1 MPSASLIP
9 ANDPSILWTAAGMVP
24 FKPYFTGTLRPE
36 TLRVATCQKCLRTQD
51 IEAVGRSARHHTFFE
66 MLGNFSFGDYFKKE
80 AILWAWEFVTRELVI
95 PVDKLWISIYQ
106 DDEEAFALWR
116 QEVGVP
122 AARIVRLGK
131 ENNFWEIGTGPC
143 GPCSEIYVDLG
154 EDYGCGE
161 KHCQVGCECDRF
173 LEIWNLVFI
182 QYYRD
187 EENNYHP
194 LQVKGIDT
202 GMGLERVAQV
212 KQGVDSSY
220 STDLFRGIFDFEQKL
235 SGVRYGAQPQSDR
248 ALRIIADHCRA
259 ITFALADGAVPS
271 NEGRGYV
278 LRRLLRRALNFGRKL
293 NLTGPFLDQ
302 VAEVVIKQMAGTY
315 PELAAN
321 KKQILRVIK
330 TEEERFSETLAAGTD
345 ILNRIIEDVRRA
357 KKTVITGEDA
367 FRLYDTYGF
376 PLELTIEVAAEENVT
391 VDEEGFKLA
400 MAKQRQK
407 AREARLKTDYL
418 PVKEALYKNVR
429 ERYGE
434 TNFIGYDRLVGQAC
448 VLAIIKDNRQAA
460 EALEGEEAEVILS
473 STPCYAEAGGQ
484 VADIALITAENLVV
498 EVLNVTRPMEGLYV
512 HTGKIKK
519 GKLKENLQVNVEVD
533 AGRRQNVSRNHTA
546 THILQ
551 GALKKI
557 LGNHVQQA
565 GSLVEPGRLRFDFT
579 HYAAITPE
587 QIQQIEETV
596 NQVVWDNLPVEIFQA
611 SWADA
616 QNMGATALFGEKYG
630 EKVRVVKI
638 GGFSLELCGGTHL
651 KSTGEVSIFKIT
663 GESSIGAG
671 LRRIE
676 AVTKN
681 EAWRYFKAQ
690 EELVTQAGRLLKVA
704 PEEVLMRLANL
715 VKEIK
720 DLERENTK
728 LKTKI
733 SGYETQTLLEK
744 VTDFNGVKILTAQ
757 APAQDMDSLRSM
769 VDLLREHLKPGVI
782 LLGSVVDGHVNL
794 VAAVTGDLTKRGLHA
809 GKLVKEVAPIVG
821 GGGGGRSEMAQAG
834 GKDAARLQEAL
845 DKAYGVIKKQLLAK
859 E

>member
-1 MPSASLIP
+1 
-9 ANDPSILWTAAGMVP
+9 MVP
-24 FKPYFTGTLRPE
+24 FKPYFTGTLKPE

-51 IEAVGRSARHHTFFE
+51 IEAVGRSARHLTFFE

-80 AILWAWEFVTRELVI
+80 AIVWAWEFVTKELVI

-106 DDEEAFALWR
+106 DDEEAYALWR
-116 QEVGVP
+116 QEVEVS
-122 AARIVRLGK
+122 ATRIVRLGK

-154 EDYGCGE
+154 EDHGCGE

-182 QYYRD
+182 QYYCD

-212 KQGVDSSY
+212 KQGVDNSY
-220 STDLFRGIFDFEQKL
+220 RTDLFREIFDFTQKL
-235 SGVRYGAQPQSDR
+235 SGVEYGAQAQSDR
-248 ALRIIADHCRA
+248 ALKIIADHCRA

-278 LRRLLRRALNFGRKL
+278 LRRLLRRALTFGRKL
-293 NLTGPFLDQ
+293 NLTEPFLDQ
-302 VAEVVIKQMAGTY
+302 VAEVVIGQMAETY

-330 TEEERFSETLAAGTD
+330 TEQERFSETLASGTD

-357 KKTVITGEDA
+357 KHKVISGEDA

-376 PLELTIEVAAEENVT
+376 PLELTIEMAAEENLT
-391 VDEEGFKLA
+391 VDQEGFKLA
-400 MAKQRQK
+400 LEKQRQR
-407 AREARLKTDYL
+407 AREARSKTDYL
-418 PVKEALYKNVR
+418 PAKEALYKTVR

-434 TNFIGYDRLVGQAC
+434 TNFVGYDQLVGQAC
-448 VLAIIKDNRQAA
+448 VLAIIKDDRPVR
-460 EALEGEEAEVILS
+460 EAPPGEEVEVILS
-473 STPCYAEAGGQ
+473 STPCYAGAGGQ
-484 VADIALITAENLVV
+484 VADLALITAENLVV
-498 EVLNVTRPMEGLYV
+498 EVLDVTKPVEGLYV
-512 HTGKIKK
+512 HKGRIKK
-519 GKLKENLQVNVEVD
+519 GKLAENLPVTVEVD
-533 AGRRQNVSRNHTA
+533 ALRRQNVSRNHSA

-551 GALKKI
+551 GALKKL

-579 HYAAITPE
+579 HHAALTPE
-587 QIQQIEETV
+587 QLRQIEETV
-596 NQVVWDNLPVEIFQA
+596 NRVVWDNLPVEIFQTSLTA
-611 SWADA
+611 A
-616 QNMGATALFGEKYG
+616 QNMGAAALFGEKYG
-630 EKVRVVKI
+630 EKVRVVRI
-638 GGFSLELCGGTHL
+638 NSFSLELCGGTHL
-651 KSTGEVSIFKIT
+651 KSTGEVNIFKIT

-676 AVTKN
+676 AVTGS
-681 EAWRYFKAQ
+681 EAWRYFKVQ
-690 EELVTQAGRLLKVA
+690 EELMTQAGRLLKVA
-704 PEEVLMRLANL
+704 PEEMLGRLANL
-715 VKEIK
+715 VKEIR

-728 LKTKI
+728 LRTTARR
-733 SGYETQTLLEK
+733 YETQNLLEQ
-744 VTDFNGVKILTAQ
+744 VTDLNGVKILTAQ

-782 LLGSVVDGHVNL
+782 LLGSAVNGRVNL
-794 VAAVTGDLTKRGLHA
+794 VAAVTNDLTKRGLHA

-821 GGGGGRSEMAQAG
+821 GGGGGRPEMAQAG
-834 GKDAARLQEAL
+834 GKEAARLQEAL
-845 DKAYGVIKKQLLAK
+845 DKAYGIIKKQLLAN

>member
-1 MPSASLIP
+1 
-9 ANDPSILWTAAGMVP
+9 MVP
-24 FKPYFTGTLRPE
+24 FKPYFTGTLKPE
-36 TLRVATCQKCLRTQD
+36 ALRVATCQKCLRTQD

-80 AILWAWEFVTRELVI
+80 AIVWAWEFVTKVLVI

-106 DDEEAFALWR
+106 DDEEAFDLWR
-116 QEVGVP
+116 QEVGIS

-143 GPCSEIYVDLG
+143 GPCSELYVDLG
-154 EDYGCGE
+154 ENYGCGE

-212 KQGVDSSY
+212 KQGVDNSY
-220 STDLFRGIFDFEQKL
+220 GTDLFREIINFEQKL
-235 SGVRYGAQPQSDR
+235 SGVKYGADSRGDR
-248 ALRIIADHCRA
+248 ALKIIADHCRA

-278 LRRLLRRALNFGRKL
+278 LRRLLRRAGRFGRNL

-302 VAEVVIKQMAGTY
+302 VAEVVIKQMADTY

-321 KKQILRVIK
+321 KKQILRVIN
-330 TEEERFSETLAAGTD
+330 TEEERFSETLALGTD

-357 KKTVITGEDA
+357 KQTVITGEDA

-376 PLELTIEVAAEENVT
+376 PLELTIEIAAEENLT

-400 MAKQRQK
+400 MEKQRQR
-407 AREARLKTDYL
+407 AREARSKTDYL
-418 PVKEALYKNVR
+418 PAKEALYKTVR

-434 TNFIGYDRLVGQAC
+434 TNFVGYDQLVGQAC
-448 VLAIIKDNRQAA
+448 VLAIIKDDRQVT
-460 EALEGEEAEVILS
+460 EAPEEEEVEIILS
-473 STPCYAEAGGQ
+473 LTPCHAEAGGQ
-484 VADIALITAENLVV
+484 VADIALITAEDLVV
-498 EVLNVTRPMEGLYV
+498 EVLNVTRPVEGLYV
-512 HTGKIKK
+512 HTGKIKS
-519 GKLKENLQVNVEVD
+519 GKLKENLQVTVEVD
-533 AGRRQNVSRNHTA
+533 AVRRQNVSRNHSA

-551 GALKKI
+551 GALKKL

-587 QIQQIEETV
+587 QLRQIEETV
-596 NQVVWDNLPVEIFQA
+596 NQVVWDNLPVEIFQT
-611 SWADA
+611 SLEDA

-630 EKVRVVKI
+630 EQVRVVKM
-638 GGFSLELCGGTHL
+638 GDFSLELCGGTHL

-676 AVTKN
+676 AVTGSG
-681 EAWRYFKAQ
+681 AWRYLKAQ
-690 EELVTQAGRLLKVA
+690 EELMAEAGRLLKVA
-704 PEEVLMRLANL
+704 PEEVLIRLANL

-720 DLERENTK
+720 DLERENIK
-728 LKTKI
+728 LKARLTH
-733 SGYETQTLLEK
+733 YETQALLEQ
-744 VTDFNGVKILTAQ
+744 VTDFNGVKILAAQ
-757 APAQDMDSLRSM
+757 TPAQDMDSLRAM

-782 LLGSVVDGHVNL
+782 LLGSATSGRVNL
-794 VAAVTGDLTKRGLHA
+794 VAAVTEDLTKQGLHA

-821 GGGGGRSEMAQAG
+821 GGGGGRPEMAQAG

-845 DKAYGVIKKQLLAK
+845 DKAYGVVKKQLLAK
-859 E
+859 G